1 MENRENKPQYTIE
14 INSKVYSFS
23 CDDGEE
29 HVELLK
35 RKLKHELNRLSLTGK
50 DQSLSDMAMKLG
62 LLLADDSA
70 RYEIKYRDM
79 EKTLNERLGPLLD
92 DLEKVLDTGN

>member
-1 MENRENKPQYTIE
+1 MENQENTPQYTIE

-35 RKLKHELNRLSLTGK
+35 KKLKHELNRLSLTGK

-62 LLLADDSA
+62 LLLADESA
-70 RYEIKYRDM
+70 RCEIKYKSV
-79 EKTLNERLGPLLD
+79 EKTLNDRLGPLLD
-92 DLEKVLDTGN
+92 DLEKVLNSGI

>member
-1 MENRENKPQYTIE
+1 MKNQENNTHYTIE

-23 CDDGEE
+23 CDDGIE

-35 RKLKHELNRLSLTGK
+35 KKLKHVLTRLSMNGK

-70 RYEIKYRDM
+70 RSEIKYNSI
-79 EKTLNERLGPLLD
+79 EKEINKQLEPLLEK
-92 DLEKVLDTGN
+92 LEKVLGDAN